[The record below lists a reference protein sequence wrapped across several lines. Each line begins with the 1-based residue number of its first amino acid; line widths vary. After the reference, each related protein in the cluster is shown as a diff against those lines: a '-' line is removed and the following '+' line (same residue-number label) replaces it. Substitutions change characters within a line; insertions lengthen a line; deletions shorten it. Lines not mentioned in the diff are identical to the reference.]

1 MYTLAVIVLLALGTI
16 KVVDFLADNLPIA
29 DRLRSLLTFVV
40 AVGAVLALRYSMFDG
55 WNIAIRNADLG
66 RWITG
71 FVVAG
76 ATVPW
81 RAMFS
86 YVTHDRAMSDET
98 LGHHMPLRK
107 VA

>member
-1 MYTLAVIVLLALGTI
+1 MSRGPNPLIPGFVALVGLAAYAVGYRPVGGG
-16 KVVDFLADNLPIA
+16 IA
-29 DRLRSLLTFVV
+29 I
-40 AVGAVLALRYSMFDG
+40 GAVLALRYSMFDG
-55 WNIAIRNADLG
+55 WGIAVRNDDLG

-71 FVVAG
+71 FCVAG

-81 RAMFS
+81 RAIFS